1 MVLAC
6 SAFCEYCYS
15 CASDVTCC
23 ASQRLSA
30 HWRWPLRMVA
40 DSQRHAAVRACGC
53 ACALVVV
60 VVGGGGA
67 PLRQIVVPGFMQLG
81 ADLQWL
87 SAFPGEA
94 EILYPPLTYLK
105 PTGKA
110 ERFDAE
116 SVDGERVSFTV
127 VELQPTLGA

>member
-1 MVLAC
+1 MLHAALVSACPPTGAGRCAWWQIPSVMQLCVRVGVLAP
-6 SAFCEYCYS
+6 
-15 CASDVTCC
+15 
-23 ASQRLSA
+23 
-30 HWRWPLRMVA
+30 WWWWWWWW
-40 DSQRHAAVRACGC
+40 
-53 ACALVVV
+53 
-60 VVGGGGA
+60 GGA